1 MRPLTYFIFFSLLV
15 HLTSYTGFE
24 LFAPSLPPN
33 PLTTVTEFEL
43 VEDADLNKFNSD
55 EKPVIKQLDSPNSMF
70 AAEDARFSSEKTQRV
85 QIETRV
91 AQIGPTQNK
100 SALTK
105 NNSEKMTKP
114 IPRAEDGILPEFTRS
129 LNSAPNTNTQSSLGN
144 ELPRDIQLSDTTN
157 LNTDSNIYYSF
168 YDRVEQLFRIRWSD
182 RVHYYWDRI
191 PVDFK
196 KENLAGRVWSTTF
209 EVVLKGSGEYHSA
222 TIIRSSGYKP
232 FDEAA
237 IYSFKSARYFPNV
250 PKAKVEHDGFVRL
263 KYRFNL
269 HVDPYL

>member
-1 MRPLTYFIFFSLLV
+1 M
-15 HLTSYTGFE
+15 
-24 LFAPSLPPN
+24 PSLPSN

-43 VEDADLNKFNSD
+43 IEDAELNFD
-55 EKPVIKQLDSPNSMF
+55 EKPVIKQLDSPNSIL
-70 AAEDARFSSEKTQRV
+70 ADEDARFSSEKTQRV
-85 QIETRV
+85 QVETRV
-91 AQIGPTQNK
+91 QEIGPTQNK
-100 SALTK
+100 SVETK
-105 NNSEKMTKP
+105 NSSKKIVKSVPQSDE
-114 IPRAEDGILPEFTRS
+114 GFLPEFART
-129 LNSAPNTNTQSSLGN
+129 LNSAPNVNRESSLGS

-182 RVHYYWDRI
+182 RIHYYWNRI
-191 PVDFK
+191 PNDFK
-196 KENLAGRVWSTTF
+196 KDNLAGRVWSTTF
-209 EVVLKGSGEYHSA
+209 EVVLKGTGEYHSA

-237 IYSFKSARYFPNV
+237 IYSFKSAKYFPNV
-250 PKAKVEHDGFVRL
+250 PRAKVESDGFVRL

>member
-1 MRPLTYFIFFSLLV
+1 MRTLSFFIFVSLLV
-15 HLTSYTGFE
+15 HLISYTGFE
-24 LFAPSLPPN
+24 LFAPVQPLN

-43 VEDADLNKFNSD
+43 IEDADLNKLSAE
-55 EKPVIKQLDSPNSMF
+55 EKPVIKQLDSANSMI
-70 AAEDARFSSEKTQRV
+70 ATDEARFSSEKTQRV

-91 AQIGPTQNK
+91 AKIGPTQNK
-100 SALTK
+100 GVQTK
-105 NNSEKMTKP
+105 NNSKEMQKP
-114 IPRAEDGILPEFTRS
+114 QPRSDDGSLPEFARS
-129 LNSAPNTNTQSSLGN
+129 LNSAPNANTQSSLGN
-144 ELPRDIQLSDTTN
+144 ELPRDIQFSDTTN

-182 RVHYYWDRI
+182 RIHYYWDRI
-191 PVDFK
+191 PADFK
-196 KENLAGRVWSTTF
+196 KENLAGKVWSTTF

-250 PKAKVEHDGFVRL
+250 PRAKVEPDGFVRL